1 MDSLFYNIEN
11 IKNDLKKML
20 KEHRY
25 NHSLL
30 VADEAKKLAT
40 IYHIDTN
47 KCYLT
52 GLIHDMAKNF
62 SDDDNKCLI
71 KKYNLSEEWYKEENK
86 PILHAEIGYYLA
98 KEKYNCDEDI
108 CRAIKY
114 HTIGNDEMTTM
125 EKIIFIADKTAR
137 ENLNDNLFEIKELS
151 YQNLD
156 LALLKLLES
165 LENKL
170 SESNQELA
178 PITKQLML
186 KLQNNIIIDK

>member
-1 MDSLFYNIEN
+1 MDSLFYNIDN
-11 IKNDLKKML
+11 IKDDLRKML

-40 IYHIDTN
+40 IYQIDTD

-52 GLIHDMAKNF
+52 GLIHDMAKNL
-62 SDDDNKCLI
+62 SDDDNKRLI

-98 KEKYNCDEDI
+98 KEMYNCPEDI

-137 ENLNDNLFEIKELS
+137 ENLNDNLLYIKEVS
-151 YQNLD
+151 YQDLD
-156 LALLKLLES
+156 LALLKLLEC

-170 SESNQELA
+170 SKSNQELA

-186 KLQNNIIIDK
+186 RLQNKKNIN

>member
-1 MDSLFYNIEN
+1 MDSLFYNIET
-11 IKNDLKKML
+11 IKTDLKNML

-30 VADEAKKLAT
+30 VAEEARKLAR
-40 IYHIDTN
+40 IYHIDED

-52 GLIHDMAKNF
+52 GLINDMAKNL
-62 SDDDNKCLI
+62 SEEENNNLI
-71 KKYNLSEEWYKEENK
+71 KKYNLSEEWYREENK
-86 PILHAEIGYYLA
+86 PILHAELGYYLA
-98 KEKYNCDEDI
+98 KEMYNCPEDI

-137 ENLNDNLFEIKELS
+137 ENLNDNLLYIKEVS
-151 YQNLD
+151 YQDLD
-156 LALLKLLES
+156 LALLKLLEG

-170 SESNQELA
+170 RKSNTRLA

-186 KLQNNIIIDK
+186 RLQNIN

>member
-1 MDSLFYNIEN
+1 MDNLFYNIET
-11 IKNDLKKML
+11 IKTDLKRML

-40 IYHIDTN
+40 IYHIDED

-52 GLIHDMAKNF
+52 GLIHDMAKNL
-62 SDDDNKCLI
+62 SEEENNNLI
-71 KKYNLSEEWYKEENK
+71 KKYNLSEEWYREENK
-86 PILHAEIGYYLA
+86 PILHAELGYYLA
-98 KEKYNCDEDI
+98 KEKYNCSEDI

-137 ENLNDNLFEIKELS
+137 ENLNDNLLYIKELS
-151 YQNLD
+151 YQDLD
-156 LALLKLLES
+156 LALLKLLEG

-170 SESNQELA
+170 SKSNTKLA

-186 KLQNNIIIDK
+186 RLQRKEK